1 MINQSERRAETLN
14 FIQSML
20 MQLNQMALGERHDM
34 LAYLIEMAYLEC
46 GDLVRSEH
54 SASAVAEYQR
64 DKAA

>member
-1 MINQSERRAETLN
+1 MSTQSERRAETLN

-46 GDLVRSEH
+46 GDLVRSDH
-54 SASAVAEYQR
+54 TPSSILEYQGHH
-64 DKAA
+64 AA